1 MRNLG
6 LNSVATEVGAGM
18 HIMAWFEDHVV
29 KSRSITAEGEVAS
42 SVFVEI
48 DDEEAQFEVDEEA

>member
-1 MRNLG
+1 
-6 LNSVATEVGAGM
+6 VATEVGAGM